1 MRRKMLFIGT
11 LLTSLLATTPVMAF
25 NWGNIVNNTQKQST
39 DKEILFR
46 DIPWGTS
53 YTDAV
58 QLQPDF
64 DWYTIAFDESRITTL
79 NEILTGDVSWDGYN
93 NNGLDFLA
101 MPFSDHE
108 TDVAGYTTS
117 DIYMYFAYTP
127 VDGVLTRDESLTA
140 LYGAKYEFEPQNLQ
154 SMYDDIKS
162 KLTSLYGD
170 PADVTADKN
179 WTGAKNTYTWWYGAN
194 DSVVVL
200 GKSDFSEVDSDFY
213 KDELWISYAWQKGD
227 ELLKAADD
235 AISQSNSDTEAS
247 VYGNGS
253 TNGL

>member
-25 NWGNIVNNTQKQST
+25 NWGNIVNNSQKQST

-53 YTDAV
+53 FTDV
-58 QLQPDF
+58 QNILSDF
-64 DWYTIAFDESRITTL
+64 DWYGMSYEHMKRYPVQ
-79 NEILTGDVSWDGYN
+79 EVLTDDDGGTDVFT
-93 NNGLDFLA
+93 NGGINIVA
-101 MPFSDHE
+101 SPFTDKE
-108 TDVAGYTTS
+108 TDVAGYKTS
-117 DIYMYFAYTP
+117 NINLYFSYTP
-127 VDGVLTRDESLTA
+127 DGIFSKEDSQTE

-154 SMYDDIKS
+154 SMYDDIEN

>member
-1 MRRKMLFIGT
+1 MRKKMFFISVLTASLFV
-11 LLTSLLATTPVMAF
+11 TTPVFAE
-25 NWGNIVNNTQKQST
+25 T

-53 YTDAV
+53 FTDV
-58 QLQPDF
+58 QNILSDF
-64 DWYTIAFDESRITTL
+64 DWYGMSHEHMKRYPVQ
-79 NEILTGDVSWDGYN
+79 EVLTDDDGDTDVFI
-93 NNGLDFLA
+93 NGGINIISV
-101 MPFSDHE
+101 PFSTKE

-117 DIYMYFAYTP
+117 DINLYFAYTP
-127 VDGVLTRDESLTA
+127 DGVFSKEDSQTE

-170 PADVTADKN
+170 PDDVTNDKS
-179 WTGAKNTYTWWYGAN
+179 WTGVKNTYTWWHGAN
-194 DSVVVL
+194 DTVVVL
-200 GKSDFSEVDSDFY
+200 AKSDSSGDIADLY
-213 KDELWISYAWQKGD
+213 DDELWISYAWEKGD

-235 AISQSNSDTEAS
+235 AINQSNSDAEAS
-247 VYGNGS
+247 AYGNGS